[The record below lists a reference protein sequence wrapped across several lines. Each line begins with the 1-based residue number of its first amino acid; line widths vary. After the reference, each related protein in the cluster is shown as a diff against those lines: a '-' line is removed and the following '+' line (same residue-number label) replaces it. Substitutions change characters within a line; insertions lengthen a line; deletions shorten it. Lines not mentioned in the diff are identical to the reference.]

1 MVVERVERERV
12 GDNSGK
18 KKEERRKKKEVEI
31 LENCCCFDQFTS
43 MTEDRS
49 EMAKDVERYLQLD
62 PRSAAIPEPP
72 SSSSSS
78 AAALNPVVS
87 SANNSRSCK
96 PSAPVA
102 QPPCPDHVL
111 ENVLENVL
119 QFLTSRCDRNAVSL
133 VCRSWYRVEAQT
145 RFEVFIGNCYSLSP
159 ARLARR
165 FKRVR
170 SLVLKGKPRFADF
183 NLMPSDWGAQFAPWV
198 AATAKAYPW
207 LEKVNLKRI
216 IVTDDD
222 LALLAQ
228 SFPGFKE
235 LILLCCEGFGTSGL
249 AVVANKCR
257 RLKVLDVIE
266 SEVTD
271 DEVDWIS
278 CFPEGE
284 THLES
289 LSFDCVESSINFKA
303 LEGLVVRSP
312 FLKKLRTNRFV
323 SLEELH
329 RLMVRA
335 PQLTSLGTGSF
346 SPDNASPGEQEPDYA
361 SAFRASKSIVC
372 LSGFRD
378 LAPEYLPAISPVC
391 ANLTSLNF
399 SYANIS
405 PDMLKPIIS
414 NCHNLRVFWA
424 LDSIC
429 DEGLEAVAATC
440 KELRELRV
448 FPSDP
453 REDSEGPVSGIGL
466 QAISEGCRKLES
478 ILYFCQRM
486 TNGAVTAMS
495 ENCPQLT
502 VFRLCIMG
510 RHRPDHVTGK
520 PMDDGFGAIVKNC
533 KKLTRLAVSG
543 LLTDEAFSLIG
554 EYGKLIRTLSIAFAG
569 DSDMALRYILD
580 GCPKLQK
587 LEIRDS
593 PFGDVGLRSGT
604 HRYNNMRDGM
614 AFGMIDDHRIL
625 VRIYQLDSVR
635 FDHHL
640 ENLQTAW
647 IEIINIPKKWREGV
661 SREDEYALSATLID
675 YLRKPN
681 ETIKGTKLHHT
692 IL

>member
-1 MVVERVERERV
+1 M
-12 GDNSGK
+12 K
-18 KKEERRKKKEVEI
+18 
-31 LENCCCFDQFTS
+31 
-43 MTEDRS
+43 EDRS
-49 EMAKDVERYLQLD
+49 KMAAKDVQLD
-62 PRSAAIPEPP
+62 PRSAAISEPL

-78 AAALNPVVS
+78 PAAFNAVVS
-87 SANNSRSCK
+87 AANKSRSCE
-96 PSAPVA
+96 STLPVT
-102 QPPCPDHVL
+102 QPPCPGHVL

-119 QFLTSRCDRNAVSL
+119 QFLTCRRDRNAVSL

-159 ARLARR
+159 SRLTRR
-165 FKRVR
+165 FKGVR
-170 SLVLKGKPRFADF
+170 SLLLKGKPRFADF
-183 NLMPSDWGAQFAPWV
+183 NLMPPDWGAQFAPWV
-198 AATAKAYPW
+198 AATAMAYPW
-207 LEKVNLKRI
+207 LEKVNLKRMF
-216 IVTDDD
+216 VTDDD
-222 LALLAQ
+222 LALLAE

-235 LILLCCEGFGTSGL
+235 LILRCCEGFGTSGIAL
-249 AVVANKCR
+249 FANKCR
-257 RLKVLDVIE
+257 QLKVLDLIE

-289 LSFDCVESSINFKA
+289 LSFECVESPINFKA
-303 LEGLVVRSP
+303 LEGLVLRSP
-312 FLKKLRTNRFV
+312 FLKKLRTSRFV

-329 RLMVRA
+329 RLMVQA
-335 PQLTSLGTGSF
+335 SQLTSLGTGSF
-346 SPDNASPGEQEPDYA
+346 SPNDVPQGEQEPDYA

-372 LSGFRD
+372 LSGFRE
-378 LAPEYLPAISPVC
+378 LTPEYLPAISPVC
-391 ANLTSLNF
+391 ANLTSLNL

-405 PDMLKPIIS
+405 PDILKPIIR
-414 NCHNLRVFWA
+414 NCHNIRVFWA

-429 DEGLEAVAATC
+429 DEGLQAVAATC

-453 REDSEGPVSGIGL
+453 LEDSESPVSALGL

-486 TNGAVTAMS
+486 TNGAVIAMS

-510 RHRPDHVTGK
+510 RYRPDHVTGK

-543 LLTDEAFSLIG
+543 LLTDEAFSIIG
-554 EYGKLIRTLSIAFAG
+554 EHGKLIRTLSVAFAG
-569 DSDMALRYILD
+569 DSDMALRYILE

-587 LEIRDS
+587 LEIRDC
-593 PFGDVGLRSGT
+593 PFGDVGLRSGM
-604 HRYNNMRDGM
+604 HRYHNMRFVWMSYCRLTRGGCRDIAHALPSVVAEVFGSDVDDDDDNADYVETLYMYRSLDG
-614 AFGMIDDHRIL
+614 ARKD
-625 VRIYQLDSVR
+625 
-635 FDHHL
+635 
-640 ENLQTAW
+640 A
-647 IEIINIPKKWREGV
+647 PKFV
-661 SREDEYALSATLID
+661 
-675 YLRKPN
+675 
-681 ETIKGTKLHHT
+681 T

>member
-1 MVVERVERERV
+1 MA
-12 GDNSGK
+12 
-18 KKEERRKKKEVEI
+18 EE
-31 LENCCCFDQFTS
+31 
-43 MTEDRS
+43 EDLS
-49 EMAKDVERYLQLD
+49 EMANDVERHLKLD
-62 PRSAAIPEPP
+62 PPK
-72 SSSSSS
+72 SSSSS
-78 AAALNPVVS
+78 
-87 SANNSRSCK
+87 
-96 PSAPVA
+96 
-102 QPPCPDHVL
+102 PPCPSHVL

-119 QFLTSRCDRNAVSL
+119 KFLTTRRDRNAVSL
-133 VCRSWYRVEAQT
+133 VSRSWHHVEAQT

-159 ARLARR
+159 ARLTRR
-165 FKRVR
+165 FTRVR
-170 SLVLKGKPRFADF
+170 SLFLKGKPRFADF
-183 NLMPSDWGAQFAPWV
+183 NLMPPDWGAQFAPWV

-207 LEKVNLKRI
+207 LEKVSLKRMF
-216 IVTDDD
+216 VSDDD
-222 LALLAQ
+222 LALLAV

-235 LILLCCEGFGTSGL
+235 LVLLCCEGFGTSGV

-257 RLKVLDVIE
+257 QLKVLDLIE

-289 LSFDCVESSINFKA
+289 LSFDCVESPINFKA

-312 FLKKLRTNRFV
+312 CLRKLRTNRFV

-329 RLMVRA
+329 TLMVRA

-346 SPDNASPGEQEPDYA
+346 SSSTHDGAQGEQEPDYA
-361 SAFRASKSIVC
+361 SAFRACRSLVC
-372 LSGFRD
+372 LSGFRE
-378 LAPEYLPAISPVC
+378 LTAEYLPAISPVC

-405 PDMLKPIIS
+405 PDVFKPIIR
-414 NCHNLRVFWA
+414 NCHNIRVFWA

-429 DEGLEAVAATC
+429 DEGLQALAETC
-440 KELRELRV
+440 KELRELRI
-448 FPSDP
+448 FPFDP
-453 REDSEGPVSGIGL
+453 SEDSEGPVSGLGL
-466 QAISEGCRKLES
+466 QAISEGCKKLES

-486 TNGAVTAMS
+486 TNVAVTAMS

-543 LLTDEAFSLIG
+543 LLTDQAFSLIG
-554 EYGKLIRTLSIAFAG
+554 EYGKLIRTLSVAFAG
-569 DSDMALRYILD
+569 DSDMGLRYILE
-580 GCPKLQK
+580 GCPKLEK

-593 PFGDVGLRSGT
+593 PFGDVGLRSGM
-604 HRYNNMRDGM
+604 HRYNDMRFVWMSSCRLSRGACRDIAHTLPSVVVE
-614 AFGMIDDHRIL
+614 AFGSDDDDDDDDEDDNADYVETLYMYRS
-625 VRIYQLDSVR
+625 LDGPR
-635 FDHHL
+635 KD
-640 ENLQTAW
+640 A
-647 IEIINIPKKWREGV
+647 PKFV
-661 SREDEYALSATLID
+661 
-675 YLRKPN
+675 
-681 ETIKGTKLHHT
+681 T

>member
-1 MVVERVERERV
+1 
-12 GDNSGK
+12 
-18 KKEERRKKKEVEI
+18 
-31 LENCCCFDQFTS
+31 
-43 MTEDRS
+43 MTEEDSSAKMS
-49 EMAKDVERYLQLD
+49 EDVEKYLNLN
-62 PRSAAIPEPP
+62 PP
-72 SSSSSS
+72 CSSSSSSSS
-78 AAALNPVVS
+78 AATFTNKSRNFKS
-87 SANNSRSCK
+87 S
-96 PSAPVA
+96 P
-102 QPPCPDHVL
+102 PPCPDHVL

-145 RFEVFIGNCYSLSP
+145 RLEVFIGNCYSLSP
-159 ARLARR
+159 ARLIHR

-183 NLMPSDWGAQFAPWV
+183 NLMPPNWGAQFSPWV

-207 LEKVNLKRI
+207 LEKVHLKRMF
-216 IVTDDD
+216 VTDDD
-222 LALLAQ
+222 LALLAE

-235 LILLCCEGFGTSGL
+235 LTLVCCEGFGTSGI
-249 AVVANKCR
+249 AIVANKCR
-257 RLKVLDVIE
+257 QLKVLDLME

-271 DEVDWIS
+271 DELDWIS

-289 LSFDCVESSINFKA
+289 LSFDCVESPINFKA
-303 LEGLVVRSP
+303 LEELVVRSP

-346 SPDNASPGEQEPDYA
+346 SPDNVPQGEQQPDYA
-361 SAFRASKSIVC
+361 AAFRACKSIVC
-372 LSGFRD
+372 LSGFREFR
-378 LAPEYLPAISPVC
+378 PEYLLAISSVC

-405 PDMLKPIIS
+405 PHMLKPIIS
-414 NCHNLRVFWA
+414 NCHNIRVFWA
-424 LDSIC
+424 LDSIR
-429 DEGLEAVAATC
+429 DEGLQAVAATC
-440 KELRELRV
+440 KELRELRI
-448 FPSDP
+448 FPFDP
-453 REDSEGPVSGIGL
+453 REDSEGPVSGVGL

-478 ILYFCQRM
+478 ILYFCQNM

-543 LLTDEAFSLIG
+543 LLTDEAFSYIG
-554 EYGKLIRTLSIAFAG
+554 EYGKLIRTLSVAFAG
-569 DSDMALRYILD
+569 NSDKALRYVLE

-593 PFGDVGLRSGT
+593 PFGDVGLRSGM
-604 HRYNNMRDGM
+604 HRYSNMRFVWLSSCVISRGGCRDVSHALPNVVVEVFGADG
-614 AFGMIDDHRIL
+614 DDDEDTVTGDYVETLYLYRS
-625 VRIYQLDSVR
+625 LDGPR
-635 FDHHL
+635 KD
-640 ENLQTAW
+640 A
-647 IEIINIPKKWREGV
+647 PKFV
-661 SREDEYALSATLID
+661 
-675 YLRKPN
+675 
-681 ETIKGTKLHHT
+681 T